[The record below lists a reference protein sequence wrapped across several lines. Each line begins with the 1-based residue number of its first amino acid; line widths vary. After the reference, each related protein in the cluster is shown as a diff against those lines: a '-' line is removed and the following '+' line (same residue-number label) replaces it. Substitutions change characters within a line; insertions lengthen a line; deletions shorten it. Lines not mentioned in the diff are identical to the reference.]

1 MRIQAMIDTQNPAS
15 QPTDYPQIPVTNP
28 VTGEVI
34 GTIPALD
41 RDAVAEAVARA
52 RAAQPAWEALS
63 PRERARIVRGWN
75 DDLWARRD
83 EIIPILR
90 RETGKTA
97 GDAFLEI
104 AAQDN
109 LNLYYIKAAPRLLRP
124 QKRPTLFPIIHSA
137 VVMYR
142 ARGVCGFIT
151 PWNYP
156 VFLAWIDLVPALLA
170 GNAVVLKPSEITPYS
185 SLWLADRL
193 REHLSRAGQS
203 PDLIQVVTGDG
214 RTGAALV
221 DQVDY
226 IAFTGSTATGRK
238 VGVRAAERLIP
249 FSLELGGNDPCIVLD
264 DANLDMAAAGVLVGA
279 LENTGQACVS
289 TERVYVLESVYDR
302 FVDKVQHYI
311 RQIRMAVDDPDAQV
325 GSMINEREVQRVEAQ
340 VADAVARGAR
350 VLCGGRRRPDLG
362 PLFYEP
368 TVLVDVDHAMAVMRD
383 ETFGPLIPIMKVRD
397 EDEAVR
403 LANDS
408 SFGLSAVIFSDNLA
422 RARRLA
428 ARITSGDVTI
438 NKAHLNFYTP
448 SVPMG
453 GEKDSGLGR
462 RNGPEG
468 LMRFVRP
475 HSIVVQRPWHWLIRP
490 YLAHHDPLTVTMYKL
505 WRHVRRRIPW
515 LA

>member
-1 MRIQAMIDTQNPAS
+1 MMSVKAPETQDAAHH
-15 QPTDYPQIPVTNP
+15 PQIPVMNP
-28 VTGEVI
+28 VTGEMI

-41 RDAVAEAVARA
+41 RQAVADAVGRA
-52 RAAQPAWEALS
+52 RAVQPAWEAVS
-63 PRERARIVRGWN
+63 PRDRARIVRGWSE
-75 DDLWARRD
+75 DIWARQD

-90 RETGKTA
+90 RETGKTP

-109 LNLYYIKAAPRLLRP
+109 LNAYYTKVAPRLLRP

-137 VVMYR
+137 TVTYR

-156 VFLAWIDLVPALLA
+156 IFLAWIDLVPALLA
-170 GNAVVLKPSEITPYS
+170 GNGIVLKPSEVTPYS
-185 SLWLADRL
+185 SIWLADRL

-203 PDLIQVVTGDG
+203 PDLIQIVTGDG

-221 DQVDY
+221 EFVDY

-249 FSLELGGNDPCIVLD
+249 ASLELGGNDPCIVLD
-264 DANLDMAAAGVLVGA
+264 DANLDMAATGVLVGA

-289 TERVYVLESVYDR
+289 TERVYVLESIYDA
-302 FVDKVQHYI
+302 FVAKVQHYAG
-311 RQIRMAVDDPDAQV
+311 QIRMGVNDPDAQV
-325 GSMINEREVQRVEAQ
+325 GSMTNEREVQRVEAQ
-340 VADAVARGAR
+340 VADAVERGAR
-350 VLCGGRRRPDLG
+350 ILHGGRRRPDLG
-362 PLFYEP
+362 PLFFEP
-368 TVLVDVDHAMAVMRD
+368 TVLVDVTHEMTLMRD

-408 SFGLSAVIFSDNLA
+408 NFGLSAVIFSDNLG
-422 RARRLA
+422 RAQRLA
-428 ARITSGDVTI
+428 ERITSGDVTI

-453 GEKDSGLGR
+453 GEKDSGVGR

-475 HSIVVQRPWHWLIRP
+475 HSVILQRPWHWLIRP
-490 YLAHHDPLTVTMYKL
+490 YLAHHDPLTIFMYKL
-505 WRHVRRRIPW
+505 WRRVRRW
-515 LA
+515 LP